1 MAKAKSMSKGYKGVG
16 GKMPTQLPKVVMRMK
31 NTFTNP
37 SPKSRKV
44 TSARGY

>member
-1 MAKAKSMSKGYKGVG
+1 MAKDMSKGYKGDK
-16 GKMPTQLPKVVMRMK
+16 GKMPTKLPKVVMRMK

-37 SPKSRKV
+37 SPKRRKV

>member
-1 MAKAKSMSKGYKGVG
+1 MAKAKNMSKGYKGVG
-16 GKMPTQLPKVVMRMK
+16 GPMPTQLPKVIMRMK
-31 NTFTNP
+31 NTFTSP